1 MKSYCHSAV
10 KRCMSNRWFQI
21 SYIVLYRER
30 YEMITCKLILRY
42 SASVL
47 SSYFNVFHSLCDFQ
61 LFLQAESDIL
71 WFIYDILYTSLSFFT
86 LLRTRRNSWS
96 IASPASPAP
105 WSSTSPGPTLQIWH
119 PRGTRKPWNSSSVV
133 TAFLGTSLGCLK
145 LIYKCR

>member
-1 MKSYCHSAV
+1 MKLYCHSAV

-47 SSYFNVFHSLCDFQ
+47 SSYFNVLNSLCDFQ

-71 WFIYDILYTSLSFFT
+71 WNSIHISIIFHAASHQAQFLEYRISCITRTLVLDFSRADAADLASKGNQKALELELRGNCFFGDE
-86 LLRTRRNSWS
+86 
-96 IASPASPAP
+96 P
-105 WSSTSPGPTLQIWH
+105 WLFETYMQM
-119 PRGTRKPWNSSSVV
+119 
-133 TAFLGTSLGCLK
+133 
-145 LIYKCR
+145 

>member
-1 MKSYCHSAV
+1 MKLYCHSAV

-47 SSYFNVFHSLCDFQ
+47 SSYFNVFHSLCDFHFFFCRLNQ
-61 LFLQAESDIL
+61 IS
-71 WFIYDILYTSLSFFT
+71 YDILYTSLSFFT

-105 WSSTSPGPTLQIWH
+105 WSSTSPGPMLQIWH

-145 LIYKCR
+145 LIYKCS